1 MKRAWLVCL
10 ALFALE
16 ARAQDVRGIYVFSND
31 VSQISS
37 ATAKNIT
44 SALAINGTDGLALDI
59 GWDAIE
65 PTMGHY
71 DFSLLDQWMQTA
83 ITAHKKID
91 LVIPAGDATP
101 SWVFQPAPVG
111 AGVTPL
117 DFTISPHSG
126 QTGICDSETMA
137 APWDAAFLAQFDLML
152 AAVAAHLKANNTYA
166 SVTLVRITGINRTT
180 EEMRLPVETPQST
193 GLQCVT
199 NAITTWQQAG
209 YKPSLLLSAWDKI
222 TTSFNKSFPDKPFSV
237 SIIPTNPFPA
247 IAEDGSV
254 IHGNVPDAN
263 QPLMALASQKFPG
276 RFIVQFDFLMPGEA
290 ASPAVIGYSQTL
302 GTKVAF
308 QTNEYLGQTG
318 QGAACSEP
326 VTNPTPCTA
335 TTFLQ
340 LLQTGIFPLGF
351 SNPLRAQYI
360 EVFPANVNAFPFD
373 IFAAHDEL
381 VPPARRHAAR
391 H

>member
-1 MKRAWLVCL
+1 M
-10 ALFALE
+10 E

-31 VSQISS
+31 VSLISA
-37 ATAKNIT
+37 ATARNIM
-44 SALAINGTDGLALDI
+44 SALASNGTDGLALDI

-71 DFSLLDQWMQTA
+71 DFTLLDQWMQTA
-83 ITAHKKID
+83 IAAHRKID
-91 LVIPAGDATP
+91 LVIPAGSATP
-101 SWVFQPAPVG
+101 SWVFQPAPAG

-126 QTGICDSETMA
+126 QTGMCDSETIA
-137 APWDAAFLAQFDLML
+137 APWDPAFLAQFDLML
-152 AAVAAHLKANNTYA
+152 AAVAAHLKTNNTYSA
-166 SVTLVRITGINRTT
+166 VTLVRITGINRTT

-193 GLQCVT
+193 GLPCVT
-199 NAITTWQQAG
+199 NALTTWQQAG

-222 TTSFNKSFPDKPFSV
+222 TTSFNKSFGDKIFCV

-247 IAEDGSV
+247 IAEDGSL
-254 IHGNVPDAN
+254 IKGSVPDAN

-290 ASPAVIGYSQTL
+290 ASPAVVGYSQTL
-302 GTKVAF
+302 GTRMAF
-308 QTNEYLGQTG
+308 QTNEYFGQTG

-351 SNPLRAQYI
+351 GNPARADYI
-360 EVFPANVNAFPFD
+360 EVFQSNANAFPLD
-373 IFAAHDEL
+373 ILAAHNDL
-381 VPPARRHAAR
+381 LGLDRHRSAR
-391 H
+391 HH